1 MSTRFKTKAADTI
14 YNQMIKVTASDT
26 ADNAEGILQM
36 IQGYTAEQQLLG
48 LASTL
53 LFLTEQYRIETTDVL
68 SEAHNKV
75 FSGEYNNLAPEFEV
89 LKNYIKERWELSNDY
104 KS

>member
-1 MSTRFKTKAADTI
+1 MGTRLRTKAADTI

-26 ADNAEGILQM
+26 ADTAEGILEM
-36 IQGYTAEQQLLG
+36 IQGYTAEHQLLG
-48 LASTL
+48 LASAL
-53 LFLTEQYRIETTDVL
+53 LFLMEQYRIETTDVM

-89 LKNYIKERWELSNDY
+89 LKNYIKEKWELN
-104 KS
+104 